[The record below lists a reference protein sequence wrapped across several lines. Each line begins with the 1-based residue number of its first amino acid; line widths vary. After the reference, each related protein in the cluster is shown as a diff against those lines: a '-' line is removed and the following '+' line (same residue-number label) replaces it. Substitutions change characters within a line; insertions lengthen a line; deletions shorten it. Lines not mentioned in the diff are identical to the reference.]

1 VEAAVGIGLTAADGD
16 LVVIGQHPDQ
26 DDGWLGCSVYAD
38 VLTSNPDAAPPPVDL
53 EAEHR
58 HGGFIRDAIAKG
70 QISACHDI
78 SDGGLLPALAEM
90 IMAGQYGLTLTSP
103 AHASH
108 GWAFGEDQGRY
119 IVETHDA
126 DGLINAAKAA
136 GIDGQKNWPQ
146 YFRSGIEIRR
156 WNAYFFRRT

>member
-1 VEAAVGIGLTAADGD
+1 M
-16 LVVIGQHPDQ
+16 
-26 DDGWLGCSVYAD
+26 
-38 VLTSNPDAAPPPVDL
+38 LTSNPYAAPPPIDL

-58 HGGFIRDAIAKG
+58 HGAFIQDAIAKG

-90 IMAGQYGLTLTSP
+90 IMAGQYGLTLTSA

-136 GIDGQKNWPQ
+136 GIEGQKIG
-146 YFRSGIEIRR
+146 RSISARELKSDDGMLISLEELQTAYENGLPAIMARR
-156 WNAYFFRRT
+156 S